1 MVLGQALDWQGQH
14 AESHELLER
23 AANRNPSFANASTAR
38 AYHAVMTGTFDEAKA
53 HMQTALRLRVGDS
66 GLGLCLPAK
75 GLADLHLENIESA
88 VQTAHWAARMKP
100 DFWLTRQ
107 VLAAALFAAGDT
119 DEAGEAV
126 TRMRQDYGDL
136 SGAEFAAWFPYGDPD
151 IASPVAE
158 TFRHFGW
165 R

>member
-1 MVLGQALDWQGQH
+1 MQA
-14 AESHELLER
+14 
-23 AANRNPSFANASTAR
+23 
-38 AYHAVMTGTFDEAKA
+38 
-53 HMQTALRLRVGDS
+53 ALRLRVGDS

-75 GLADLHLENIESA
+75 GLADLHLGNIEGA
-88 VQTAHWAARMKP
+88 LQTAHWAARMKP
-100 DFWLTRQ
+100 SFWLTRQ

-119 DEAGEAV
+119 DEAEEAV
-126 TRMRQDYGDL
+126 IRMRQDYDDL

-151 IASPVAE
+151 IACPVAD